1 MGMAFK
7 TGIPR
12 GQRFVLVKLCDCAN
26 DEGLCYP
33 SQETVA
39 EDTGFGETAVQ
50 QHIKWLKENNF
61 IKSARRQRGRERQS
75 DIYRINVALLEKC
88 YAEAAKR
95 KAERRA
101 KMREEPSDF
110 EPSDFE
116 PSDFEPSD
124 FEPSDFGSKNPQIL
138 SHEPSDFG
146 GSLYEEPSVEP
157 SVEPSGCCTAP
168 QAAADT
174 PSCGFASEP
183 APRSD
188 FADDVSDGL
197 VGNLPA
203 ETVKAETVQTVLPAD
218 TPKPTNHTAANRAT
232 WEAYRAAYLDRYGV
246 EPLRNAKVNG
256 QIAQFVRTVGA
267 QDAPKLAAFYLAHN
281 GGFFVQRRH
290 DFGLLLQS
298 VQQIRTDWLRGEQ
311 MTATAARQAEKTQ
324 ANLESHKGAL
334 EILKARGV
342 I

>member
-61 IKSARRQRGRERQS
+61 IKSARRQRGRNRQS

-95 KAERRA
+95 KAERRV
-101 KMREEPSDF
+101 KMLE

-157 SVEPSGCCTAP
+157 SVEPSELNARAAHAP
-168 QAAADT
+168 A
-174 PSCGFASEP
+174 GH
-183 APRSD
+183 
-188 FADDVSDGL
+188 
-197 VGNLPA
+197 A
-203 ETVKAETVQTVLPAD
+203 ETGERAEAAKSKPAKL
-218 TPKPTNHTAANRAT
+218 TKH
-232 WEAYRAAYLDRYGV
+232 EAGLALLAAYGITGQEAEDFLQTRK
-246 EPLRNAKVNG
+246 EKRQPLTETAMRL
-256 QIAQFVRTVGA
+256 IAQ
-267 QDAPKLAAFYLAHN
+267 
-281 GGFFVQRRH
+281 
-290 DFGLLLQS
+290 
-298 VQQIRTDWLRGEQ
+298 E
-311 MTATAARQAEKTQ
+311 AEKCGIT
-324 ANLESHKGAL
+324 ARDAVLYAIGNGWGSFRAEW
-334 EILKARGV
+334 LKKKTFGRSGNRGGPTHNQTADV
-342 I
+342 MDGKNYGNEPTTDF